1 MRHQFG
7 IAMLIATAGMCGSAI
22 AQDSVSS
29 NLGGLPGDA
38 LDPWSDHCAA
48 YVVDLAPL
56 ITSGGHTFGVAPL
69 LKSTQTDAGFFN
81 NLGSMATISPDV
93 LSDVPFSQMSYL
105 AWDTA
110 GAGVNAQNNTAG
122 SPVSVSGNATQF
134 SVGWSEFGTSV
145 SGASY
150 NGIIGAIVNYD
161 PSNSNRLFVDRRMA
175 AVNSASGLV
184 GDSSQF
190 GGPSVDANGNMY
202 YRADNFGSTGANQV
216 SGANILRTR
225 LADRDCGVQNYV
237 SSAGTLDAADF
248 ILQGNATTHGVP
260 NNMPASIAGGNGLY
274 GGPNFNSQYVY
285 GPSLGMTTATTAH
298 YDLTGGRTGDQRG
311 NMGST
316 LGDPFG
322 FGGVYTYGIYAKDA
336 ANDTKTMNVWG
347 VDASGAVV
355 GNKGW
360 DIPASITDNDDGFSL
375 TYSGFE
381 EFVNYLGS
389 VAFRGGVGNVAVG
402 RDLNGNALF
411 AATVAENGFSDD
423 FSNQIIV
430 GRYNP
435 TTGATDFTFAAYI
448 DQFNLFTQDAGK
460 PIYDAMG
467 VEIGQLVNLDAVTG
481 GSPLGPSISAPAFDA
496 AGNVWFVGAVELY
509 DRFMDGGSDFD
520 GALLRAVLDPDT
532 FSYRLEL
539 VLENGT
545 RVMGQNSASEYS
557 IDFLGTANSGGGAN
571 PGSFW
576 SNNVSASSWNGS
588 DISDTEPGDEMAN
601 GGVIVN
607 TSITYDIDGDGIF
620 NDPTSGN
627 FNPDAPADESY
638 SVALYIG
645 YYQDGPAP
653 CPADLNGDMMLNFFD
668 VSAFLTAFNTMN
680 PIADFNGDGM
690 FNFFDVSAF
699 LQAFNAGC
707 P

>member
-1 MRHQFG
+1 MRHQIG
-7 IAMLIATAGMCGSAI
+7 IAVLIATAGMCGNAL

-48 YVVDLAPL
+48 YVADLAPL
-56 ITSGGHTFGVAPL
+56 TTSAGHMFGVAPL
-69 LKSTQTDAGFFN
+69 LKSSQIDPAFFN

-93 LSDVPFSQMSYL
+93 LNDVPFSMVDYL

-110 GAGVNAQNNTAG
+110 GAGVSMNNDQ
-122 SPVSVSGNATQF
+122 PQVVSTSGLSSQF
-134 SVGWSEFGTSV
+134 SIGWSEFGTSV
-145 SGASY
+145 SGNSY
-150 NGIIGAIVNYD
+150 NGLIGAIVNYD
-161 PSNSNRLFVDRRMA
+161 PNNANRLFVDRRMT

-202 YRADNFGSTGANQV
+202 YRADNFGSTGPDQV

-237 SSAGTLDAADF
+237 STGGTLDATDF
-248 ILQGNATTHGVP
+248 IIQGDATTHGVP
-260 NNMPASIAGGNGLY
+260 NNMPASIAGGNGVY
-274 GGPNFNSQYVY
+274 GGPNFDSEYVY
-285 GPSLGMTTATTAH
+285 GPSLGMTTGTTGH
-298 YDLTGGRTGDQRG
+298 FDLTGGRTGDQRG

-316 LGDPFG
+316 IGDPFG

-336 ANDTKTMNVWG
+336 ANDTKTMTVWG

-355 GNKGW
+355 GNKAW
-360 DIPASITDNDDGFSL
+360 DIPSTITDNDDGFTL

-411 AATVAENGFSDD
+411 AATVSENGFSDD

-435 TTGATDFTFAAYI
+435 DTGATDFTFAGYI
-448 DQFNLFTQDAGK
+448 DQFGLFTMDAGK
-460 PIYDAMG
+460 PIYDDAG

-481 GSPLGPSISAPAFDA
+481 GSPLGPSLSAPAFDA
-496 AGNVWFVGAVELY
+496 AGNVWFIGAVELY

-545 RVMGQNSASEYS
+545 RLMGPNSNREYS
-557 IDFLGTANSGGGAN
+557 VDFLGTANGGGGAN

-576 SNNVSASSWNGS
+576 SNNVSGSSWNGV
-588 DISDTEPGDEMAN
+588 DISGTEPGDEIAN

-653 CPADLNGDMMLNFFD
+653 CPADLTGDGMLNFFD
-668 VSAFLTAFNTMN
+668 VSAFLQAYNTMD
-680 PIADFNGDGM
+680 PIADFTGDGM

-699 LQAFNAGC
+699 LSAYNAGC